1 METTSI
7 DKMTRLSNEF
17 QSALQMAN
25 SAIEREEVK
34 RSLCLEDHGI
44 WNLRSRMIS
53 ITSKFP
59 DLRNPDDDKWLV
71 DKEKIKKSRPTI
83 DLQLV
88 PRIPRPAAATP
99 QVFDE
104 MLDLGPAVVHPRARY
119 DDIQYKIEQ
128 DLRKKQE
135 QDVLGW
141 VDATNVR
148 SHNPRN
154 TITSD
159 MFPDSLSEFYPTLST
174 ILSRTQRLR
183 IIIIERAEYAE
194 RTSPFVSPPGRQRW
208 ETIC

>member
-17 QSALQMAN
+17 QSALQLAN
-25 SAIEREEVK
+25 NAIEREEVK

-71 DKEKIKKSRPTI
+71 DKEKIKKPRPTI
-83 DLQLV
+83 DLLPV
-88 PRIPRPAAATP
+88 LRIPRPSAATP

-104 MLDLGPAVVHPRARY
+104 MLDLGPAVVHPRARN

-141 VDATNVR
+141 IDATNVR
-148 SHNPRN
+148 S
-154 TITSD
+154 TALEI
-159 MFPDSLSEFYPTLST
+159 SLHLTRF
-174 ILSRTQRLR
+174 
-183 IIIIERAEYAE
+183 
-194 RTSPFVSPPGRQRW
+194 
-208 ETIC
+208 